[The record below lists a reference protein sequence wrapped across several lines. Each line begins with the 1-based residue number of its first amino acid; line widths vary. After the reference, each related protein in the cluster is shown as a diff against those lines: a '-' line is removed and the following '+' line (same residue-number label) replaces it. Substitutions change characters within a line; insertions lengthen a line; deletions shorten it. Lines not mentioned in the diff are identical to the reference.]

1 MIILGVL
8 YTKAAS
14 EWLMLGRRHLLV
26 LMSASIIFNFVAL
39 ALTIRYAGAGAIV
52 EANPVTR
59 SSIALLG
66 NLAPIWNFAV
76 IVLIY
81 VAIFRVAKSQ
91 RAEGLMGFGGFVNLG
106 LDFSALLLPI
116 VTFLD
121 VFNDIAVVFFSVN
134 LMTLTQMLSLA
145 PLVTFDFVLV
155 ARAVPLASRT
165 VNRLRTRI
173 IDESR

>member
-1 MIILGVL
+1 
-8 YTKAAS
+8 
-14 EWLMLGRRHLLV
+14 
-26 LMSASIIFNFVAL
+26 MSASVIFNFVAL
-39 ALTIRYAGAGAIV
+39 ALTIRYAGAGTIV

-66 NLAPIWNFAV
+66 NLAPIGNFAV
-76 IVLIY
+76 ILLIY
-81 VAIFRVAKSQ
+81 LAIFRVAKGP
-91 RAEGLMGFGGFVNLG
+91 RAEGLLGLRAFVSLG

-134 LMTLTQMLSLA
+134 LITLTQMLSLA

-155 ARAVPLASRT
+155 SRAVPLASRT
-165 VNRLRTRI
+165 VTRLRTRI
-173 IDESR
+173 IDESH

>member
-1 MIILGVL
+1 MIILAVL
-8 YTKAAS
+8 YTKAAR
-14 EWLMLGRRHLLV
+14 EWLMLGRRHLHV
-26 LMSASIIFNFVAL
+26 LMSASVIFNFVAL
-39 ALTIRYAGAGAIV
+39 ALTVRYAGAGTIV

-66 NLAPIWNFAV
+66 NLAPIGNFAV
-76 IVLIY
+76 ILLIY
-81 VAIFRVAKSQ
+81 LAIFRVAKGP
-91 RAEGLMGFGGFVNLG
+91 RAEGLLGLRAFVSLG

-134 LMTLTQMLSLA
+134 LITLTQMLSLA

-155 ARAVPLASRT
+155 SRAVPLASRT
-165 VNRLRTRI
+165 VTRLRTRI
-173 IDESR
+173 IDESH

>member
-1 MIILGVL
+1 MIILALL
-8 YTKAAS
+8 YTKAAKQ
-14 EWLMLGRRHLLV
+14 WPMLGRRHLLV

-39 ALTIRYAGAGAIV
+39 ALTIRYASAGAIV

-76 IVLIY
+76 ILLIY
-81 VAIFRVAKSQ
+81 LAIFRVAEGP
-91 RAEGLMGFGGFVNLG
+91 RAEALMGFRAFVSLG

-121 VFNDIAVVFFSVN
+121 LSNDITVVFFGAN
-134 LMTLTQMLSLA
+134 LMTLTQMLLLA
-145 PLVTFDFVLV
+145 PLVAFDFVLV
-155 ARAVPLASRT
+155 SRAIPLAGRT
-165 VNRLRTRI
+165 LTRLRTRI

>member
-1 MIILGVL
+1 MIILAVL
-8 YTKAAS
+8 YTKAAR
-14 EWLMLGRRHLLV
+14 EWLMLGRRHLHV
-26 LMSASIIFNFVAL
+26 LMSASVIFNFVAL
-39 ALTIRYAGAGAIV
+39 ALTIRYAGAGTIV

-66 NLAPIWNFAV
+66 NLAPIGNFAV
-76 IVLIY
+76 ILLIY
-81 VAIFRVAKSQ
+81 LAIFRVAKGP
-91 RAEGLMGFGGFVNLG
+91 RAGGLLGLRAFVSLG

-134 LMTLTQMLSLA
+134 LITLTQMLSLA

-155 ARAVPLASRT
+155 SRAVPLASRT
-165 VNRLRTRI
+165 VTRLRTRI
-173 IDESR
+173 IDESH